1 MGTLKTVMTLQAVVL
16 LIYALPMLLIPR
28 VWTLLTRQ
36 SPLPENYILR
46 AVGIAFL
53 TLSYLEL
60 KIVGDLERY
69 QGLILA
75 YAYLSGLFCLTIIVQ
90 VVKRR
95 LDGNPAFYGASGYWW
110 LNAVVTAAFAI
121 AIFVASPRL

>member
-1 MGTLKTVMTLQAVVL
+1 MGALKTSMTVQAVVL
-16 LIYALPMLLIPR
+16 LIYALPMLLVPR
-28 VWTLLTRQ
+28 CWTVLTRQ

-53 TLSYLEL
+53 VLSYLEL

-75 YAYLSGLFCLTIIVQ
+75 YSFLPWLFCLTIILQ
-90 VVKRR
+90 ALKR
-95 LDGNPAFYGASGYWW
+95 GFEGKPAFYGASWYWW
-110 LNAVVTAAFAI
+110 LNGVVTAAFAI
-121 AIFVASPRL
+121 AVFVAAGRL